1 MKKILMFLFL
11 MAILIVPISALSEQE
26 CTRFVDPVEKNVSID
41 LIQICTACSYVNL
54 TSIEIPNGTSIV
66 YNSAM
71 DKEDIHYSYAY
82 SPQDEGR
89 YFFSVK
95 GDKDGSVS
103 TECFYFDVT
112 NNGKPSP
119 EGGTINLFVIIFL
132 IVVGSMLGLLLY
144 TIFHLIQWDF
154 DAKDLIVNVSSY
166 FVIFAAYILSKTYLG
181 NSFVDDFLVWL
192 IGVGALTMV
201 ILPIV
206 AFFISYVKGG
216 LKGNE
221 Q

>member
-1 MKKILMFLFL
+1 MKKAMLFIFLI
-11 MAILIVPISALSEQE
+11 AILIIPVFALSDQD
-26 CTRFVDPVEKNVSID
+26 CTKFTDPVEKNVSMD
-41 LIQICTACSYVNL
+41 LIQVCTACTYVNL
-54 TSIEIPNGTSIV
+54 VSIELPNGTSV
-66 YNSAM
+66 FYNTAM
-71 DKEDIHYSYAY
+71 VENDIHYSLAY
-82 SPQDEGR
+82 SPQYEGR
-89 YFFSVK
+89 YYFSVK
-95 GDKDGSVS
+95 GDKDGSVE

-112 NNGKPSP
+112 NNGRPSP
-119 EGGTINLFVIIFL
+119 SGGTINLFVIIFL

-154 DAKDLIVNVSSY
+154 DAKDLIFNVSLY

-181 NSFVDDFLVWL
+181 NSFVDEFLVWL

-201 ILPIV
+201 ILPII

>member
-1 MKKILMFLFL
+1 MKKILLVVILLSLFL
-11 MAILIVPISALSEQE
+11 IPFVSPIETE
-26 CTRFVDPVEKNVSID
+26 CSKFTDPVMKNDTFD
-41 LIQICTACSYVNL
+41 LVQVCTTCTYVNL
-54 TSIEIPNGTSIV
+54 TSIELPNGTSIF
-66 YNSAM
+66 YNEGM
-71 DKEDIHYSYAY
+71 TKNDIHYSYPY
-82 SPQDEGR
+82 NPEFEGI
-89 YFFSVK
+89 YYYTVK
-95 GDKDGSVS
+95 GDKDGEVMA
-103 TECFYFDVT
+103 ECFYFEVT
-112 NNGKPSP
+112 NNGNAVPA
-119 EGGTINLFVIIFL
+119 GGTINLFVIIFL
-132 IVVGSMLGLLLY
+132 IFVGGMLSLLLY

-154 DAKDLIVNVSSY
+154 DAKDLILNVSSY
-166 FVIFAAYILSKTYLG
+166 FVLFAAYILSKTYLG